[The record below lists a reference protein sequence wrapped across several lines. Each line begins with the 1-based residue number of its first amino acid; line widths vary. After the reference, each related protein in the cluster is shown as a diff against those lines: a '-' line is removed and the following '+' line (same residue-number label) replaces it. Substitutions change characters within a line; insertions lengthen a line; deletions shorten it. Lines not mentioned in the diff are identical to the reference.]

1 MSNLTYGENITL
13 DTTAIPVV
21 SLIALAQRGLNHEL
35 GNVVASK
42 VVGDIRKA
50 INPGSPADVT
60 TEAIKSWRAAN
71 EAEVAKMTQG
81 YQALAVKAIEAGAL
95 GVRAASGGGAS
106 VDPLTRE
113 MRGIAKR
120 EITDILAA
128 SGLKFPGKT
137 KAGEATVTLKGVAH
151 TGEALVAR
159 RLAGEQRDRIEKE
172 ANRTLAARKREAEKN
187 AAGGLDS
194 LV

>member
-1 MSNLTYGENITL
+1 MPNLTYGENITL
-13 DTTAIPVV
+13 DTTAIPVA

-42 VVGDIRKA
+42 VVGDIRKT

-60 TEAIKSWRAAN
+60 TEAIKAWRAAN

-113 MRGIAKR
+113 MRAIAKR

-137 KAGEATVTLKGVAH
+137 KDGEATVTLKGVAH

-159 RLAGEQRDRIEKE
+159 RLAGEHRDRIEKE
-172 ANRTLAARKREAEKN
+172 ANRTLTARKREAEKN